1 MQCTSSQ
8 YLSTYCC
15 DNTCTYKWWL
25 YLLVQQQTW
34 ASTPLLNTYQDHH
47 SLKTIPI
54 LGTPRSFCDWFFFI
68 KNVVGN
74 VLKKMLVYRHLIL
87 WQEIVL
93 WMQVVNH
100 SLTLFGTACCRFI
113 LDCDFFVCYVIK
125 IIKIFNDSLQELN
138 FVLQM
143 YLCEHWS
150 MQDVCVFLPYWTNW
164 LIKSQ
169 VYYFL
174 YTCFIF

>member
-1 MQCTSSQ
+1 MYIQMMTVFIGTATNVSEHPSAEHLSGSSFTENHSHSRD
-8 YLSTYCC
+8 STVFL
-15 DNTCTYKWWL
+15 WL
-25 YLLVQQQTW
+25 
-34 ASTPLLNTYQDHH
+34 
-47 SLKTIPI
+47 I
-54 LGTPRSFCDWFFFI
+54 FFF